1 MLQPV
6 NPECIHNALDWI
18 ETRTK
23 NCFCGT
29 YVRIMR
35 SVPPSKNYSKFCRA
49 IVATRYKC

>member
-23 NCFCGT
+23 NCFCGI

-35 SVPPSKNYSKFCRA
+35 LERRSKNYSKFCRD
-49 IVATRYKC
+49 IVAIRFKI

>member
-6 NPECIHNALDWI
+6 NPECIHDALDWI

-23 NCFCGT
+23 NCFCGIYART
-29 YVRIMR
+29 MWSELR
-35 SVPPSKNYSKFCRA
+35 SKNYSKFYRG